1 MNNFIFF
8 KKRDFSSLISD
19 SIDFFKIYFGN
30 FAKNFIV
37 VNSVLVLGFFV
48 LVSVFLT
55 QNWENFKNF
64 EDFVEYASVS
74 FWISISIIVLVFV
87 LILIL
92 INSFTMIYVKIASDN
107 PSRKDFTS
115 MEIYEEMRNAFLPIL
130 SFSFL
135 SFFILG
141 IPYILVSVLL
151 MIIPLVNLIS
161 SFVLPMVFAIVW
173 NLSLFKY
180 IFEKKPYFESI
191 SSAFEILKVEFWHKV
206 GATMV
211 MNVIIYFALLFVIV
225 LPALLSLG
233 MALSGFFQ
241 AIPPLISVIL
251 TAVFWGVIMVIL
263 LMISNILSIMF
274 MMMYFSENDKKI
286 EQDDLD
292 KIGTGNND
300 F

>member
-37 VNSVLVLGFFV
+37 VNSVLLLGFFV

-55 QNWENFKNF
+55 QNWENFRNF
-64 EDFVEYASVS
+64 EDFIKYASVS

-115 MEIYEEMRNAFLPIL
+115 IEIYEEIKSAFLPIL

-135 SFFILG
+135 SFFVLA
-141 IPYILVSVLL
+141 IPYFLLNILLAFV
-151 MIIPLVNLIS
+151 PLVNLVS
-161 SFVLPMVFAIVW
+161 SFVLPSAFNIVW
-173 NLSLFKY
+173 SLSLLYY
-180 IFEKKPYFESI
+180 IFDRKPYFEAI
-191 SSAFEILKVEFWHKV
+191 SSSFEVLKIDFWQKV
-206 GATMV
+206 GASLV
-211 MNVIIYFALLFVIV
+211 MYIIIYFAIV
-225 LPALLSLG
+225 FIIILPTILTVVA
-233 MALSGFFQ
+233 AVSGFYQDFT
-241 AIPPLISVIL
+241 PLIAGIL
-251 TAVFWGVIMVIL
+251 TAVFWSFIMVLVFIVSSALSIL
-263 LMISNILSIMF
+263 L

-286 EQDDLD
+286 VQDDLD
-292 KIGTGNND
+292 KIGTGNDD